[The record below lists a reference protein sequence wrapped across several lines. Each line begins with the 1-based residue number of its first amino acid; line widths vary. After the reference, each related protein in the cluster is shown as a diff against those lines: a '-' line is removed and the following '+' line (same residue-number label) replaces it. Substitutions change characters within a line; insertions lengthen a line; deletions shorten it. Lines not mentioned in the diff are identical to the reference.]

1 MEFLKVYLTAVY
13 AVGIT
18 IALLYFISIFVDH
31 LVSLISD
38 WKFKMNYLK
47 EERIIKNAQKRK

>member
-47 EERIIKNAQKRK
+47 TERIIKDAQKRK